1 MDMTK
6 VVNAINS
13 KNTAPVQSD
22 VSIPK
27 AQEQSLEAIANDN
40 NAEQTPQTNAE
51 DIDQIV
57 IAILLM
63 EKVVENMATRLVEIE
78 RQHAVLVE
86 IVQGGQEEPVE
97 TPVEVPVEEV
107 TAEPVK

>member
-1 MDMTK
+1 MDMSK

-13 KNTAPVQSD
+13 KNATPAD

-27 AQEQSLEAIANDN
+27 AQEQSLEAIANDD
-40 NAEQTPQTNAE
+40 NASKTPQINAE

-63 EKVVENMATRLVEIE
+63 EKVVENMATRLVEVE

-86 IVQGGQEEPVE
+86 MVQGGAEEPVE
-97 TPVEVPVEEV
+97 APVEVPVEEV
-107 TAEPVK
+107 PAEPVK